1 MLQGQHNITGYAHET
16 GSRSCTRYA
25 IVCEVCTAID
35 GGEYVGEY
43 IALPGVKT
51 WYEVEGQGA
60 PVLLLHGGFVTNEIW
75 GSQRAE
81 FAAGHRVFLPE
92 RRAHGHTP
100 DVEGRLSYYDMAKDT
115 IDFLTSVV
123 GSPAHLVGWSDGGIV
138 ALLVAIARSDL
149 VRKIAVTGANFKPP
163 PEIGMAEGLDELT
176 ADAPELGMFR
186 AMYEAASPDGP
197 EHWPI
202 VVGKL
207 LEMYHTEPNIPIE
220 DLGRISAPTL
230 VLVGDDDVV
239 PLEHTLELYRAIPNS
254 ELAVVPGTS
263 HAHFME
269 KPSLVNRLI
278 LDFLDNDPVPTM
290 MPVRRATAPDSA

>member
-1 MLQGQHNITGYAHET
+1 
-16 GSRSCTRYA
+16 
-25 IVCEVCTAID
+25 
-35 GGEYVGEY
+35 VGEY
-43 IALPGVKT
+43 IELPDVKT
-51 WYEVEGQGA
+51 WYEVEGQGD
-60 PVLLLHGGFVTNEIW
+60 PVLLLHGGFCTNETW
-75 GSQRAE
+75 GQQRTD
-81 FAAGHRVFLPE
+81 FAANHRVYLAE

-100 DVEGRLSYYDMAKDT
+100 DVEGPLSYHDMANDT
-115 IDFLTSVV
+115 IDFLTSVI
-123 GSPAHLVGWSDGGIV
+123 GGPAHLVGWSDGGIV
-138 ALLVAIARSDL
+138 ALLVAIARPDL
-149 VRKIAVTGANFKPP
+149 VRKIAVTGANFKPAP
-163 PEIGMAEGLDELT
+163 QIGMAEMLDHLS
-176 ADAPELGMFR
+176 ADAPDMAMFR

-207 LEMYHTEPNIPIE
+207 AEMYRTEPDIPIE

-239 PLEHTLELYRAIPNS
+239 ALEHTIELYRAIQNS

-269 KPSLVNRLI
+269 KPSLVNRLV

-290 MPVRRATAPDSA
+290 LPVRRATAPGSN